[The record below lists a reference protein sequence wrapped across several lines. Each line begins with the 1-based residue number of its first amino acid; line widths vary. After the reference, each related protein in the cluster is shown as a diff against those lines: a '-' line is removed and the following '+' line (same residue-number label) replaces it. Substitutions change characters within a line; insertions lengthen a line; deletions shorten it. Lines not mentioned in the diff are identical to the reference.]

1 MDSLALNSEDG
12 LLYWL
17 VSKAS
22 LVVAA
27 KVTCTVELCYKTTLV
42 NRDVEEDT
50 NQLVSGLFYFLLS
63 CRKCVYYANFSTI
76 NDQTTCCVY

>member
-50 NQLVSGLFYFLLS
+50 NQLVSLLFIILLFIVLQKM
-63 CRKCVYYANFSTI
+63 CLLC
-76 NDQTTCCVY
+76 

>member
-50 NQLVSGLFYFLLS
+50 NQLVSYFTFYCLAGNVFIMLILARS
-63 CRKCVYYANFSTI
+63 MIRLHAVYI
-76 NDQTTCCVY
+76 E

>member
-50 NQLVSGLFYFLLS
+50 NQLVSLLFIILLFIVLQEM
-63 CRKCVYYANFSTI
+63 CLLC
-76 NDQTTCCVY
+76 